1 MGNPDFQE
9 HDFEPGIA
17 PNGLFWTIAVQKGS
31 VEADHGHGHARLRG
45 HNVAVTDYH
54 DIVNAIFGGGPTPL
68 PSHVSFDVR
77 WHGGNDHKQIR
88 DARFGFAGVFVDG
101 PATITD
107 FNGVVGASEI
117 RGNALGSD
125 GSQWDFDTDMR
136 FMQGQ
141 YIDTSARLR
150 HGTFGFI

>member
-1 MGNPDFQE
+1 VGNPDFQE

-45 HNVAVTDYH
+45 DSVAITDYH

-77 WHGGNDHKQIR
+77 WKGHGRPQRIR
-88 DARFGFAGVFVDG
+88 DATFGFVGDYVAG
-101 PATITD
+101 PATITFVAKD
-107 FNGVVGASEI
+107 DAGNVLFRSDPHGQYNPTPDQGGAGSPAVGRERNGV
-117 RGNALGSD
+117 
-125 GSQWDFDTDMR
+125 F
-136 FMQGQ
+136 F
-141 YIDTSARLR
+141 
-150 HGTFGFI
+150 H